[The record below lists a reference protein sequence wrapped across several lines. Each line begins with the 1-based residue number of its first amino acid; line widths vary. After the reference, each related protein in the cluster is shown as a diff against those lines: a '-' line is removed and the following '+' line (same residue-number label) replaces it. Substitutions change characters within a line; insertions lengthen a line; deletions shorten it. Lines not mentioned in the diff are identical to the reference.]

1 MYFFY
6 FLNYHF
12 VLHDD
17 ENKEFIT
24 IDKKLLI
31 IIINNYNANK
41 NNN

>member
-1 MYFFY
+1 MYLI
-6 FLNYHF
+6 FLNNYF

-31 IIINNYNANK
+31 MIINNYNTNK
-41 NNN
+41 NNK